1 MHFHKTLSLTAPL
14 TTIEALFKMVDGGK
28 AIGISVSWGLNDTKW
43 PALLSVPSFWRVSA
57 CSGVILAVYLDGGL
71 VGL

>member
-1 MHFHKTLSLTAPL
+1 MHFQKTLYLTTPL
-14 TTIEALFKMVDGGK
+14 TTIDALFKMVDGGK
-28 AIGISVSWGLNDTKW
+28 AIGISVLWGLNDTKS
-43 PALLSVPSFWRVSA
+43 PALLSVASFWRVSA